1 MVHVV
6 LTKQPINLFEPVQQ
20 GRQRVQ
26 TAYCPNIYIVK
37 LGGLELEEE
46 YVYDGQDDQCSF
58 NKSLVKVQ
66 VNLNCVLIYCR
77 YVHRYM

>member
-6 LTKQPINLFEPVQQ
+6 LTKQPINLCEPVQQ
-20 GRQRVQ
+20 GRKQAQ

-46 YVYDGQDDQCSF
+46 YVYDGHDDQCSF

-66 VNLNCVLIYCR
+66 VNLN
-77 YVHRYM
+77 